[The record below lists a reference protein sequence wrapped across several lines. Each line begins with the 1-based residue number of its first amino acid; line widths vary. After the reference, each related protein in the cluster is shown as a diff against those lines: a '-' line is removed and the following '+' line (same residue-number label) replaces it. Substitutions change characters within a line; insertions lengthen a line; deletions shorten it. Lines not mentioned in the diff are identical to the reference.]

1 MKKIRTVIFLAVAVL
16 SSSAYAADKKHP
28 IDAQLDSCLAK
39 QENMTAA
46 RMTNCM
52 FPVRP
57 VPGAA

>member
-16 SSSAYAADKKHP
+16 SSSAYAANKKHP

-39 QENMTAA
+39 QENMTTAG
-46 RMTNCM
+46 MTNCM

-57 VPGAA
+57 VRGAA